1 MKAICIFVSLKE
13 DPDSCAQSGGQFSLI
28 ICTSIFLE
36 LKWTMR
42 KNSWKQVKLQKYLLI
57 KVVQKNFKKK
67 AFREN
72 VEVQFHSKHNK
83 DTYLSVDAKIG
94 ICI

>member
-1 MKAICIFVSLKE
+1 
-13 DPDSCAQSGGQFSLI
+13 
-28 ICTSIFLE
+28 
-36 LKWTMR
+36 MR

-83 DTYLSVDAKIG
+83 DMYLSVDAK
-94 ICI
+94 